1 MKNQI
6 QAELEKLL
14 PQIKWVTNMIKEA
27 EEAWP
32 THYDRTQPDDMYI
45 RGMFYLIEDKLND
58 ARRLIRFMV
67 APVLKEGV
75 LHKRPDG
82 RYGLQDG
89 TYFSSSGY
97 IEYLLTEPGEDAR
110 WVSSRIEHNGED
122 YCIVG
127 RKGLSLQG
135 LRVRIKEIPLWD

>member
-1 MKNQI
+1 MYLRVMFYQI
-6 QAELEKLL
+6 QGKL
-14 PQIKWVTNMIKEA
+14 
-27 EEAWP
+27 
-32 THYDRTQPDDMYI
+32 D
-45 RGMFYLIEDKLND
+45 D
-58 ARRLIRFMV
+58 ARRMLRRVV

-75 LHKRPDG
+75 LRKRPDG

-89 TYFSSSGY
+89 TYFTSGGS
-97 IEYLLTEPGEDAR
+97 IEYLLVEPGEDAR
-110 WVSSRIEHNGED
+110 WVSSQVEHDGED

>member
-27 EEAWP
+27 EEGW
-32 THYDRTQPDDMYI
+32 TTYYDRTQPDDLYL
-45 RGMFYLIEDKLND
+45 RGMFYQIQDKLND
-58 ARRLIRFMV
+58 ARRLIRFAV
-67 APVLKEGV
+67 APVLKEGI
-75 LHKRPDG
+75 LLKRPDG

-89 TYFSSSGY
+89 TYFSSSGS
-97 IEYLLTEPGEDAR
+97 IEYLHTEPGEDSR

-122 YCIVG
+122 YCIIG
-127 RKGLSLQG
+127 RKELPLQG
-135 LRVRIKEIPLWD
+135 LLVRIKEIPLWD

>member
-1 MKNQI
+1 MKEKI
-6 QAELEKLL
+6 QSALVNLEPQLKRVSKLIQDAENDGIYSSEN
-14 PQIKWVTNMIKEA
+14 P
-27 EEAWP
+27 EE
-32 THYDRTQPDDMYI
+32 MYL
-45 RGMFYLIEDKLND
+45 RGMFYQIQGKLND
-58 ARRLIRFMV
+58 ARRLIRFTV

-75 LHKRPDG
+75 LHKRSDG

-122 YCIVG
+122 YFIVG
-127 RKGLSLQG
+127 RKELPLQG

>member
-1 MKNQI
+1 MNNQI
-6 QAELEKLL
+6 LKELVKLE
-14 PQIKWVTNMIKEA
+14 PQIKWVTNMINEA
-27 EEAWP
+27 EAAWP
-32 THYDRTQPDDMYI
+32 THYDRTQPDDMYL
-45 RGMFYLIEDKLND
+45 RGMFYHIQDKLND
-58 ARRLIRFMV
+58 ARRLIRFTV

-75 LHKRPDG
+75 LHKRSDG

-97 IEYLLTEPGEDAR
+97 IEYLLTEPGGDAR
-110 WVSSRIEHNGED
+110 WVSSRVEHDGED

-135 LRVRIKEIPLWD
+135 LRVRVKEIPLWD

>member
-1 MKNQI
+1 MKAQI
-6 QAELEKLL
+6 QLELEKLL

-27 EEAWP
+27 EEDWP
-32 THYDRTQPDDMYI
+32 AHYDRTQPDDLYL
-45 RGMFYLIEDKLND
+45 RGMFYQIEDKLND

-75 LHKRPDG
+75 LYKRSDG

-97 IEYLLTEPGEDAR
+97 IEYLLTEPGEDTR
-110 WVSSRIEHNGED
+110 WVSSRVEHNGED
-122 YCIVG
+122 YYIVV
-127 RKGLSLQG
+127 KPELSLDGQ
-135 LRVRIKEIPLWD
+135 RVRVKDLPTWD